1 MKFKFLFTSLF
12 LMLMSLV
19 TFAQGEKEPYVI
31 IENGTATFYY
41 NDSKPSYSALELQT
55 FKSWSTKDRQSVIHV
70 VFDDSFKDYK
80 PTSCADWFSY
90 CGKLTEIS
98 GMKENL
104 NTEDVTD
111 MSFMFYECSNLT
123 TIDLSNLN
131 TANVTNMKYMFYG
144 CSNLTT
150 IDLSNFNTEKVVYM
164 NGMFSG
170 CLCLSTIFVDD
181 TWTTSSVSESSDM
194 FYNCHNL
201 YGGKGSSPTNV
212 NTGASFAKIDDG
224 EENPGFFTKVGDPV
238 FVPKGYAYAVL
249 NDGTLTFY
257 YDLKRDSREGKKYYG
272 MNTHDWLDMR
282 YESSRIVVR
291 NIINKVIFDPSFVNY
306 KPIDCS
312 KWFMLCDHLHSI
324 EGLEYLNTENVT
336 DMSNMFA
343 GCKYL
348 VSIDVSTFNTE
359 NVTDMRSMFNECS
372 FLKSIDLT
380 SFNTEKVKDMAYMFY
395 ECSSLRTLDLSS
407 FSTNKLNGISGMFS
421 GCGNLRTIYVNDHW
435 SFSREDGAHCTDVFQ
450 GCQSLYGG
458 KGSSP
463 KNYCKYS
470 SDDMYACI
478 DGGSKNPGFFTKIG
492 DPAYIKIKSIQV
504 NNKANYVYG
513 EEFSIINGSLTITYT
528 SGDVEVVNLSEATIS
543 GYDKYKLGEQKVKIV
558 YDGFETTF
566 TTPVSS
572 TPDIQSDIKVW
583 SSNSTIFIE
592 SAPDTKYTI
601 IDLNGRTIKSATTK
615 STREQI
621 KINKSGLG
629 VVIING
635 ESHTIS
641 L

>member
-1 MKFKFLFTSLF
+1 
-12 LMLMSLV
+12 
-19 TFAQGEKEPYVI
+19 
-31 IENGTATFYY
+31 
-41 NDSKPSYSALELQT
+41 
-55 FKSWSTKDRQSVIHV
+55 
-70 VFDDSFKDYK
+70 
-80 PTSCADWFSY
+80 
-90 CGKLTEIS
+90 
-98 GMKENL
+98 MKENL

-111 MSFMFYECSNLT
+111 MSFMFDRCNSLT
-123 TIDLSNLN
+123 TIDLSNL
-131 TANVTNMKYMFYG
+131 
-144 CSNLTT
+144 
-150 IDLSNFNTEKVVYM
+150 NTEKVVYM

-194 FYNCHNL
+194 FYNCLNL

-224 EENPGFFTKVGDPV
+224 EE
-238 FVPKGYAYAVL
+238 
-249 NDGTLTFY
+249 
-257 YDLKRDSREGKKYYG
+257 
-272 MNTHDWLDMR
+272 
-282 YESSRIVVR
+282 
-291 NIINKVIFDPSFVNY
+291 
-306 KPIDCS
+306 
-312 KWFMLCDHLHSI
+312 
-324 EGLEYLNTENVT
+324 
-336 DMSNMFA
+336 
-343 GCKYL
+343 
-348 VSIDVSTFNTE
+348 
-359 NVTDMRSMFNECS
+359 
-372 FLKSIDLT
+372 
-380 SFNTEKVKDMAYMFY
+380 
-395 ECSSLRTLDLSS
+395 
-407 FSTNKLNGISGMFS
+407 
-421 GCGNLRTIYVNDHW
+421 
-435 SFSREDGAHCTDVFQ
+435 
-450 GCQSLYGG
+450 
-458 KGSSP
+458 
-463 KNYCKYS
+463 
-470 SDDMYACI
+470 
-478 DGGSKNPGFFTKIG
+478 NPGFFTKIG

-601 IDLNGRTIKSATTK
+601 IDLNGRTLKSATTK

-621 KINKSGLG
+621 KINKSGIV

-635 ESHTIS
+635 ESHKIS